1 MGAHY
6 CRLWVDD
13 GRKWHH
19 TRQRRRNR
27 LRKIS
32 RSLINI
38 PAAASFLFC
47 VCIQPNIA
55 QYPLINSVL
64 CMILS
69 VIWRTL
75 SNVRLDPI
83 KENMGWGWAVQCK
96 YVGTSMRWKS
106 VKNKILSW
114 QVHLFWTIVS
124 AKNFLTTIFI
134 FTPEKR
140 AKREML
146 RIETNQGPAEVLE
159 KHRKFWPGIAEWLKF
174 KLMYALESG

>member
-19 TRQRRRNR
+19 TRQRQRNR
-27 LRKIS
+27 LYAKFRGVWLIS
-32 RSLINI
+32 RR
-38 PAAASFLFC
+38 PAFFFC

-124 AKNFLTTIFI
+124 AKNFLTKIFI

-146 RIETNQGPAEVLE
+146 RIETNEGQDEVLDQ
-159 KHRKFWPGIAEWLKF
+159 HSQFWPSMAEWPKF
-174 KLMYALESG
+174 K